1 MSINN
6 VNIMFEE
13 PKQIKGIDVRDTL
26 VDMCFHYEI
35 GVFQI
40 YIFNRA
46 DGC

>member
-13 PKQIKGIDVRDTL
+13 TKQMKGIDVRDTL
-26 VDMCFHYEI
+26 ADMFSL
-35 GVFQI
+35 GDWFFFQI

-46 DGC
+46 DSC